1 MNDNKIIETLNTIAE
16 DMESDAR
23 SLEGQPFNSK
33 EAATQ
38 FGNNCAAIQSIA
50 QILAANMEAIQSIAQ
65 ILAVNMENAERSNNC
80 EEKTPWITDE

>member
-50 QILAANMEAIQSIAQ
+50 QILA
-65 ILAVNMENAERSNNC
+65 VNMENAERSNNC
-80 EEKTPWITDE
+80 GEKTPWITNE